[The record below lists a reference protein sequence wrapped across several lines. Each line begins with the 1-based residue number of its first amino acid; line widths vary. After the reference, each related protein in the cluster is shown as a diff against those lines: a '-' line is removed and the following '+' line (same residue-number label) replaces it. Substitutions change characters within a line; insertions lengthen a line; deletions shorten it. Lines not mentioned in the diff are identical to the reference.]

1 MKHQFTYKYRL
12 YPTEQQQI
20 LLAQHF
26 GCVRFLYNQFLRSR
40 IDAYKGEEHKS
51 LNYYDN
57 ATSIPELKQIYEWL
71 KEVGS
76 QSLQY
81 AARQLQNGFDN
92 FFEKCKLK
100 KQGKWKGKCGFPR
113 FKKRHG
119 KQSFRVP
126 QNVKVI
132 DDKLVIPKFLEGIPI
147 VLHRPLEGEIEF
159 ATISK
164 NKANQYFVFITCV
177 KEIEELP
184 LVIKV
189 VGLDLNVQYIV
200 SSEDERFTNPRP
212 ATTKYKSRERFLAR
226 SVSRKVKGSTRRN
239 KSKLAL
245 NKLKVKQSNVRED
258 FLHKTS
264 KRIIDENQVIVIED
278 LSVKSMLKNKD
289 PEKRK
294 ESRWREKLLHRQLN
308 DCCFSSFVQKLMYK
322 AKWYGRQVIKIDR
335 WFPSSQLCSECGWQY
350 RDLGEERHWTCFNC
364 FEPHDRDYNASKNIL
379 NEGLRMMNLR
389 NAGDSQL
396 SSNVSLVALTSS

>member
-12 YPTEQQQI
+12 YPTEKQQA
-20 LLAQHF
+20 LLAKHF
-26 GCVRFLYNQFLRSR
+26 GCARFCYNEFLRNR
-40 IDAYKGEEHKS
+40 IDVYKNEHKS

-57 ATSIPELKQIYEWL
+57 ANSLPELKKTYPWL
-71 KEVGS
+71 KEAIG

-81 AARQLQNGFDN
+81 SARQIQNAYDN
-92 FFEKCKLK
+92 FFRNI
-100 KQGKWKGKCGFPR
+100 KQKIKGKKGFPK
-113 FKKRHG
+113 FKNKHG
-119 KQSFRVP
+119 KQTFRVP
-126 QNVKVI
+126 QGVKI
-132 DDKLVIPKFLEGIPI
+132 INDKLIIPKFRNGIPL
-147 VLHRPLEGEIEF
+147 VRHRPLEGEIEF

-164 NKANQYFVFITCV
+164 NKAEQYFVSITCV
-177 KEIEELP
+177 KEVEELP
-184 LVIKV
+184 QIIKV

-200 SSEDERFTNPRP
+200 SSDNEKYANPLP
-212 ATTKYKSRERFLAR
+212 ATTTYKAREKFLAR
-226 SVSRKVKGSTRRN
+226 SMSRKVKGSKERN
-239 KSKLAL
+239 KAKLAL
-245 NKLKVKQSNVRED
+245 NKLKLKQSNVRED

-264 KRIIDENQVIVIED
+264 KRIIDENQVIIIED

-294 ESRWREKLLHRQLN
+294 ESRWREKLLHCKLN

-364 FEPHDRDYNASKNIL
+364 FEPHDRDYNAAKNIL
-379 NEGLRMMNLR
+379 NEGLRSLENLR
-389 NAGDSQL
+389 NVGDSQL
-396 SSNVSLVALTSS
+396 SSNVRLVALTSS